1 VTLPGGIGT
10 LEELIEMMT
19 WAQLGRHDK
28 PIVLANVDGFW
39 NPLLELI
46 NHMDDSGFIHTKS
59 KVAPIV
65 VDDPVEIVP
74 LLLG

>member
-1 VTLPGGIGT
+1 PGGIGT

-46 NHMDDSGFIHTKS
+46 NHMDDS
-59 KVAPIV
+59 
-65 VDDPVEIVP
+65 
-74 LLLG
+74 